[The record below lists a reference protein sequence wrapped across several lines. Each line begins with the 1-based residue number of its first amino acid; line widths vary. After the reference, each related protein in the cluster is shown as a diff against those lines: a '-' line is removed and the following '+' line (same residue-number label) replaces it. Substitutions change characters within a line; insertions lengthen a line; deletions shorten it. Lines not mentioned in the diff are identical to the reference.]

1 MLDNVVNWLRS
12 ELNIFYV
19 LGCVFDIMQS
29 PAQAEMHSIT
39 VDFELNG
46 YLCRL
51 IFWETG
57 NGHIEVIEIENEKT
71 FIDEIFDIKT
81 EFAKAKP
88 FNELAVRLST

>member
-12 ELNIFYV
+12 ELNIFFV

-29 PAQAEMHSIT
+29 PEQAEMRSIT
-39 VDFELNG
+39 VDFEFNV

-51 IFWETG
+51 VFWETG

-71 FIDEIFDIKT
+71 FIDESFDIEI

-88 FNELAVRLST
+88 FSELAVRLGA